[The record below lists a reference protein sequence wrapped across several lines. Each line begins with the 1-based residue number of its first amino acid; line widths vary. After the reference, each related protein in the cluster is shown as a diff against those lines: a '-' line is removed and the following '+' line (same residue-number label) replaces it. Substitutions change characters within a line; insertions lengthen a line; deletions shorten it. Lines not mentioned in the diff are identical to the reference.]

1 MEILPIS
8 NPFGAPVYHVET
20 TTSTM
25 DEGRRLAGA
34 GSPHGTAIC
43 ADYQEAGR
51 GRIRERSWDMER
63 GRNLACTVLL
73 RFGGMG
79 DIPPAL
85 TLRTGLAVLSAI
97 AALVPALADR
107 LLVKWPND
115 IMIRFP
121 EAGGAARKTAGIL
134 TEGDGG
140 AVFTGIG
147 VNVAQREFPPAYRRH
162 AASLALAAEP
172 SGAAG
177 PEPFPPGFSFRLL
190 EEILFRLHAELTGGK
205 DWRSR
210 LEERLYRRGGEVTF
224 IDGAAGSENAVEGRL
239 TGIGPAGEL
248 LIVPRGEE
256 KARSFVTGEL
266 LVY

>member
-1 MEILPIS
+1 VEILSLS
-8 NPFGAPVYHVET
+8 NPFGAPVYYVET
-20 TTSTM
+20 TASTM
-25 DEGRRLAGA
+25 DEGRNLAEAGA
-34 GSPHGTAIC
+34 PHGTAIC
-43 ADYQEAGR
+43 AAYQEAGR
-51 GRIRERSWDMER
+51 GRIRERSWNMER
-63 GRNLACTVLL
+63 GQDLACTVLL
-73 RFGGMG
+73 RFGGIG

-140 AVFTGIG
+140 VLFAGIG
-147 VNVAQREFPPAYRRH
+147 VNIGRREFPPAYRNR
-162 AASLALAAEP
+162 AASLAAAET
-172 SGAAG
+172 
-177 PEPFPPGFSFRLL
+177 ETFPPGFSFHLL
-190 EEILFRLHAELTGGK
+190 EEILFRLHAELAGGG

-210 LEERLYRRGGEVTF
+210 LEERLYRRGGEVAF
-224 IDGAAGSENAVEGRL
+224 INGAAGSRNAVEGRL
-239 TGIGPAGEL
+239 VGIGPAGEL

-256 KARSFVTGEL
+256 AARSFITGEL